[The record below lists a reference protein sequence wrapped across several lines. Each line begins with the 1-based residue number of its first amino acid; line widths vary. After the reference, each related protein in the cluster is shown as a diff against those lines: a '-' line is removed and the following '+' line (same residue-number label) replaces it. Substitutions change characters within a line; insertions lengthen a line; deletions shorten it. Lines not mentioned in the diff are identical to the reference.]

1 MTKSNAGAA
10 NAPRSSKRAINWTP
24 TDGASILQT
33 VLANLTTIGLP
44 VSMSAS
50 ARAGNRIIIAIDG
63 LIPCACGH
71 GIAPAGGVCELC
83 ELGAPAP
90 DPA

>member
-10 NAPRSSKRAINWTP
+10 SAPRSSKRPNWTP
-24 TDGASILQT
+24 IDGASILQS
-33 VLANLTTIGLP
+33 VLANLTAIGLP
-44 VSMSAS
+44 VSMSSS
-50 ARAGNRIIIAIDG
+50 ARVENRVIIAVDG

-83 ELGAPAP
+83 ELGATPQTP
-90 DPA
+90 